1 MYLWYINAI
10 NTIKMDVNAIYNCPN
25 DISFDC
31 TGYYVDGLDY
41 KENFWGTCFSYL
53 MKYNGSGCFLPTPV
67 CVQ

>member
-1 MYLWYINAI
+1 MYLWCINAI

-41 KENFWGTCFSYL
+41 KDNFGGHVLVF
-53 MKYNGSGCFLPTPV
+53 
-67 CVQ
+67 